1 MLKTRIITAVVLLVV
16 LLAVL
21 AGGEPL
27 FFPALLV
34 FLYAGLAEAIRL
46 FHPERKPWISAA
58 LWTAAFAWFGWMVWY
73 GPVTPWS
80 FDRDQ
85 SVRIVP
91 GSGPLD
97 HVDHWL
103 FVLASL
109 FWLVRFAPSLKVG
122 LPPLG
127 SIGNF
132 LLCRMYAIGLLAA
145 FAAIAVFYNQSAIY
159 LLSVMA
165 LVWVADIGAYFSG
178 RAFGKRKLAPSIS
191 PGKSWEGA
199 IGGGISVLVLA
210 TALIVVGG
218 PALGD
223 TFPVHLHARLGWVPT
238 LAILVVLVAFSVM
251 GDLFESQLKRR
262 AGVKDSGNTLPG
274 HGGVLDRI
282 DALVPVLPMAA
293 LVHGLL

>member
-21 AGGEPL
+21 ASGQPL
-27 FFPALLV
+27 AVATVLLV
-34 FLYAGLAEAIRL
+34 FLFSGLAEAFRL
-46 FHPERKPWISAA
+46 FHPERPPWISAT
-58 LWTAAFAWFGWMVWY
+58 LWTGAFAWFAWFAWFRPQGAV
-73 GPVTPWS
+73 GIE
-80 FDRDQ
+80 Q
-85 SVRIVP
+85 
-91 GSGPLD
+91 
-97 HVDHWL
+97 WL
-103 FVLASL
+103 FLLASL
-109 FWLVRFAPSLKVG
+109 FWAVRFAPSLKLG
-122 LPPLG
+122 LPPMAG
-127 SIGNF
+127 IGN
-132 LLCRMYAIGLLAA
+132 LLLSRLYALSLLAA
-145 FAAIAVFYNQSAIY
+145 FAAIAVFYARSPIY

-165 LVWVADIGAYFSG
+165 IVWVADIGAYFSG
-178 RAFGKRKLAPSIS
+178 RALGKRKLAPSIS

-223 TFPVHLHARLGWVPT
+223 TFPVHLHARLGWLPT
-238 LAILVVLVAFSVM
+238 LAILVGLVAFSVV